1 MRCQPFLYTRIR
13 LRNTKWSPK
22 LELIALKGRIC
33 MSLRRADNIRETLE
47 QMIVTGELTN
57 GERLDEMALSER
69 FGCSRTP
76 LREAFHNLAASGLLE
91 LVPHR
96 GAFVRHPGL
105 TEMVEMFE
113 VMAELEAF
121 CGRLAARR
129 VSPQD
134 LAALYE
140 TVIACESAVAG
151 NDHDQYY
158 AENERFHHLLYKASG
173 NGFLSEQARHLHR
186 RLKPFRRL
194 QLRVRGRLEQSLAE
208 HRVILAALEN
218 GKPEDA
224 ARALRSHVA
233 VQGGK
238 FNDLMASYK
247 TSHLNAG
254 A

>member
-1 MRCQPFLYTRIR
+1 MTIKVGKMTIR
-13 LRNTKWSPK
+13 KV
-22 LELIALKGRIC
+22 
-33 MSLRRADNIRETLE
+33 ADKVRETLE
-47 QMIVTGELTN
+47 HMIVTGELSN

-76 LREAFHNLAASGLLE
+76 LREAFHTLSASGLLE

-96 GAFVRHPGL
+96 GAFVRHPSL

-121 CGRLAARR
+121 CGSLAARR
-129 VSPQD
+129 IRSTD
-134 LAALYE
+134 LAALRE
-140 TVIACESAVAG
+140 TVIACETAAAA
-151 NDHDQYY
+151 NDHDLYY
-158 AENERFHHLLYKASG
+158 SENERFHHLLYKASG
-173 NGFLSEQARHLHR
+173 NGFLEDQARRLHA

-208 HRVILAALEN
+208 HRVILDALEN
-218 GKPEDA
+218 GRADQA
-224 ARALRSHVA
+224 ADALRGHVA

-247 TSHLNAG
+247 SSPLSAS